1 MRHPYN
7 YGLPDRV
14 ASRLGRDPYTCRHVT
29 RSARILRTIDPRPC
43 GDCVSSVTDAGP
55 SIFDPE
61 PVKLAI
67 EVYAREGNDADTQ
80 HAGGNRRGPSAP
92 EAVRCVVRQRGRR
105 GTPPVPPAG

>member
-1 MRHPYN
+1 
-7 YGLPDRV
+7 
-14 ASRLGRDPYTCRHVT
+14 
-29 RSARILRTIDPRPC
+29 
-43 GDCVSSVTDAGP
+43 VSSVTDAGP

-92 EAVRCVVRQRGRR
+92 EAAWRASEEGVARR
-105 GTPPVPPAG
+105 RYRLLCKVYLHLHKALMRSHRLSHG